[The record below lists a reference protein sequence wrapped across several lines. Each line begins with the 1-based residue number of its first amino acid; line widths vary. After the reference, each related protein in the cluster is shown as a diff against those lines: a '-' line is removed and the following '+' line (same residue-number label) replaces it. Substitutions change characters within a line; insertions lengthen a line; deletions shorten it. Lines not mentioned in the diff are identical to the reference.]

1 MKRCLAAGL
10 LALSSLAGAQEID
23 RQGSWAFT
31 ADDMR
36 MAEGMVLFL
45 ADAKL
50 TDAEKLRL
58 KNELTAEFRE
68 DPAGFVEG
76 VGQVRS
82 ILSEAKKLT
91 DPAQLAVG
99 RISMVTL
106 FYGLVKDMPGQEQ
119 PALLKMVFAKNPILA
134 YDEANQIVLTQKDLD
149 NSLRFLWF
157 SNGVPEPTEA
167 QKKQMKALSQAIAG
181 SYLQLSPAH
190 KQFLALGSITW
201 PVLEHYWKSATP
213 AQRQQLMTGYQTRY
227 AQAAP
232 QVQAQPLPDWSGQ
245 ALDADTYKF
254 LSRMSTQNHLSMLN
268 GIEAMGGSDDYWTIR
283 PAGW

>member
-1 MKRCLAAGL
+1 
-10 LALSSLAGAQEID
+10 
-23 RQGSWAFT
+23 
-31 ADDMR
+31 MR
-36 MAEGMVLFL
+36 LAEGMVLFL
-45 ADAKL
+45 ADSQMSAAERAKL
-50 TDAEKLRL
+50 KG
-58 KNELTAEFRE
+58 ELTAEFGK
-68 DPAGFVEG
+68 DPKGFSEG
-76 VGQVRS
+76 TAQVRA
-82 ILSEAKKLT
+82 ILNEAKQLT
-91 DPAQLAVG
+91 DPAQLALG

-106 FYGLVKDMPGQEQ
+106 FYGLVKDIPTADQ

-134 YDEANQIVLTQKDLD
+134 YDSENQIALTQKDLD

-157 SNGVPEPTEA
+157 SNGVPEPNDA
-167 QKKQMKALSQAIAG
+167 QKKQMKALGQAIAG

-213 AQRQQLMTGYQTRY
+213 AQRQQLMASYQNQY

-245 ALDADTYKF
+245 ALDADTYRF